1 MFRLLSL
8 NSSMGFWHLA
18 ARTPARPGRWPR
30 WCRLRPRCAS
40 RPLAGRRSS
49 RLCSCLASTRTTR
62 WAPRRS
68 RRSCCSSSRAGGGG
82 GGGGGD
88 GMRVDS
94 AGAPLAPAA
103 GAGNPRAH
111 LGGER
116 VGGTYAGR
124 PRGIHAQR
132 HYLLRALD
140 DRPARAFAA
149 RRDGQPEADRRA
161 GGHGAT

>member
-1 MFRLLSL
+1 MATVVPTAAQVRKQAFGRPKIVEALQLLGVDAHHKTGAKAL
-8 NSSMGFWHLA
+8 KAQLLQLLEGG
-18 ARTPARPGRWPR
+18 PAGD
-30 WCRLRPRCAS
+30 
-40 RPLAGRRSS
+40 
-49 RLCSCLASTRTTR
+49 
-62 WAPRRS
+62 
-68 RRSCCSSSRAGGGG
+68 G

-103 GAGNPRAH
+103 GAGNPRARRGH

-132 HYLLRALD
+132 HHLLRALD
-140 DRPARAFAA
+140 ARPARAFAA
-149 RRDGQPEADRRA
+149 RRWAA
-161 GGHGAT
+161 

>member
-1 MFRLLSL
+1 MATVVPTAAQVRKQAFGRPKIVEALQLLGVDAHHK
-8 NSSMGFWHLA
+8 MGAKALKA
-18 ARTPARPGRWPR
+18 QLLQLLEGGPAGD
-30 WCRLRPRCAS
+30 
-40 RPLAGRRSS
+40 
-49 RLCSCLASTRTTR
+49 
-62 WAPRRS
+62 
-68 RRSCCSSSRAGGGG
+68 G

-103 GAGNPRAH
+103 GAGNPRARRGH

-132 HYLLRALD
+132 HHLLRALD
-140 DRPARAFAA
+140 ARPARAFAA